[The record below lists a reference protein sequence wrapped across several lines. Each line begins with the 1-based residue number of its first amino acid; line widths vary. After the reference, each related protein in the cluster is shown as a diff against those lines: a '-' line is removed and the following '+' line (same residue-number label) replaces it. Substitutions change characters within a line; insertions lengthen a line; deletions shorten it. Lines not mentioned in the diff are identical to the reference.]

1 MEKCYF
7 TKVDECVGDEATEL
21 VKAGPQRVQTIINCS
36 RKYDDNLYHEL
47 EANIENDSEFSI
59 FTHRSCVS
67 TNTSRTHINR
77 FLKRKGDATDCT
89 GASQMKRRRRSGTPK
104 FNFQTHCLFCGELC
118 ELKKDPKHPDRWRK
132 AYLLGQL
139 EREIL
144 LPQNR
149 IF

>member
-7 TKVDECVGDEATEL
+7 TKVDKCVGDEATEL

-47 EANIENDSEFSI
+47 EANIENDSEFSF

-67 TNTSRTHINR
+67 TYTSRTHINS

-89 GASQMKRRRRSGTPK
+89 GASPMKRRRRSGTPK
-104 FNFQTHCLFCGELC
+104 FNFQTHCLFCGGLC
-118 ELKKDPKHPDRWRK
+118 ELKKRSKTPRSL
-132 AYLLGQL
+132 AQG
-139 EREIL
+139 IS
-144 LPQNR
+144 
-149 IF
+149 I